1 MLIPHLRKIHSLVF
15 LQHLLTQNNRN
26 KSTFKSCFQKDSNRQ
41 IFHNSP
47 IDVFSIMLQPLTS
60 VISLAKNV

>member
-1 MLIPHLRKIHSLVF
+1 MMLIPHLRKIHSLVF

-26 KSTFKSCFQKDSNRQ
+26 KSTFKSCFQKDSIRQ
-41 IFHNSP
+41 IFHDSP
-47 IDVFSIMLQPLTS
+47 IDVFSMLQPLKS